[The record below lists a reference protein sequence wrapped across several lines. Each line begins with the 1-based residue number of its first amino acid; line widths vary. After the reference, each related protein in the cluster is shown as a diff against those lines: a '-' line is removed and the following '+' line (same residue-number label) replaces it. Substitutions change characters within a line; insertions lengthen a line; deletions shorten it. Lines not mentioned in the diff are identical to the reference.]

1 MIHASLFNSIIVI
14 FTYYIF
20 KSLKIKS
27 YLILILLLGLSILA
41 YPVSGTP
48 FLDLHSAFFSLFSIY
63 FLIIAIINNKN
74 FYWFWAAFF
83 LCIAFFSKQVPAAY
97 VILVV
102 SFINVILAFNKKN
115 LMITTWYFLGAFSF
129 LILLLVFLLYKNIQF
144 DFIVQ
149 IFLFPQ
155 SIGTNRYVDYNLGLK
170 NIILD
175 YKLIYVF
182 LLFILSINILN
193 FFKKKDFLKSKSFL
207 IFIIIFTYSVSIII
221 HQIYTKNYLFF
232 S

>member
-102 SFINVILAFNKKN
+102 SFINVILAFNKN
-115 LMITTWYFLGAFSF
+115 LMITTWYF
-129 LILLLVFLLYKNIQF
+129 
-144 DFIVQ
+144 
-149 IFLFPQ
+149 
-155 SIGTNRYVDYNLGLK
+155 
-170 NIILD
+170 
-175 YKLIYVF
+175 
-182 LLFILSINILN
+182 
-193 FFKKKDFLKSKSFL
+193 
-207 IFIIIFTYSVSIII
+207 
-221 HQIYTKNYLFF
+221 
-232 S
+232 